1 MYAIGQEVMVTIT
14 DRRNSHSPVTVVRG
28 VIVNGTKQIAKI
40 VDKHPVWHGC
50 EIASSPSVRIQRDWN
65 SKPRTAEAESL
76 WRRWGV
82 VEHPRG
88 VRCERCRTSNFLAT
102 PEEPHTCLHCQ
113 MKNVQL
119 LN

>member
-65 SKPRTAEAESL
+65 SKPRTAEAESIRVASAANAAA
-76 WRRWGV
+76 RRISWQ
-82 VEHPRG
+82 R
-88 VRCERCRTSNFLAT
+88 RRSRTPACT
-102 PEEPHTCLHCQ
+102 AR
-113 MKNVQL
+113 
-119 LN
+119 